1 MTLKILLFDSEALTI
16 LRSCE
21 YLPTLLIAASFE
33 SDCALIAASA
43 CRFYGQFI
51 LSEFC
56 GKLNSAYTI
65 VVLGHRLKRTFAK
78 LVLVCTVTDS
88 VLICLMVFVRR

>member
-21 YLPTLLIAASFE
+21 FLPTLLTTASFE
-33 SDCALIAASA
+33 SDCALNAASA

-56 GKLNSAYTI
+56 GK
-65 VVLGHRLKRTFAK
+65 
-78 LVLVCTVTDS
+78 
-88 VLICLMVFVRR
+88 

>member
-1 MTLKILLFDSEALTI
+1 MTLKILLFDFEALTT
-16 LRSCE
+16 LRSCQF
-21 YLPTLLIAASFE
+21 LPTLFIAASFE

-56 GKLNSAYTI
+56 GK
-65 VVLGHRLKRTFAK
+65 
-78 LVLVCTVTDS
+78 
-88 VLICLMVFVRR
+88 